1 MKLVHVV
8 IGKANPERP
17 NGVNRAVHGLA
28 SAQRR
33 AGVDVEV
40 WGLTVDARAE
50 TPSREYRLRLFR
62 WRSLR
67 RVDRE
72 LLRALDHADAD
83 TVFHFHGGF
92 QPEFHACARRLAA
105 RGLPWILTPH
115 GAYRAPNVGRSRAK
129 KRIYLA
135 LFDAFVLRGAR
146 AVQVFST
153 CERDEL
159 LALEPR
165 ARAVVVPNGQEPL
178 ARPVVAPSVRT
189 SAAPPSVARPSFGT
203 CGRLVQH
210 EKGLDL
216 LIDGFALH
224 VRAGGAGE
232 LMLVGDGPDRERLKS
247 RALAAGVA
255 ERVRFVGELFGDAKL
270 AQLAACDAF
279 LQPSRTEGMPM
290 SVLEA
295 AALGLPCVVSR
306 ETNLGEEIERWG
318 AGLVLE
324 RNDAEDIAAALARV
338 ATLQERGELA
348 ELGLRGRAM
357 IDAEFAWSS
366 VARRTLVEL
375 YGAGAIDSLR

>member
-33 AGVDVEV
+33 AGADVEV
-40 WGLTVDARAE
+40 WGLTVDAQAE
-50 TPSREYRLRLFR
+50 TPTREYRLRLFR

-72 LLRALDHADAD
+72 LLRALDRADRD
-83 TVFHFHGGF
+83 TIFHFHGGF

-129 KRIYLA
+129 KRLYLA

-153 CERDEL
+153 RERDEL

-178 ARPVVAPSVRT
+178 ARPLAPSDVDRT
-189 SAAPPSVARPSFGT
+189 PVARPRFAT

-216 LIDGFALH
+216 LIDGFAAH
-224 VRAGGAGE
+224 ARAGGAGE
-232 LMLVGDGPDRERLKS
+232 LVLFGDGPDREHLES
-247 RALAAGVA
+247 RAHAAGVA

-270 AQLAACDAF
+270 ARLAACDAF
-279 LQPSRTEGMPM
+279 VQPSRTEGMPM

-295 AALGLPCVVSR
+295 AALGLACVVSR

-338 ATLQERGELA
+338 AALHQSGELA

-357 IDAEFAWSS
+357 IDAEFAWPAI
-366 VARRTLVEL
+366 ARRTLVEL
-375 YGAGAIDSLR
+375 YGANALDAVK